1 MEKRGNREIKTLFIT
16 KKKKKK
22 RSFDDFKLYVLGKE
36 REEEGKKVDI

>member
-22 RSFDDFKLYVLGKE
+22 KRSFKDFKLYVLGVG
-36 REEEGKKVDI
+36 EEEGKKVDI